1 MADEGFARPSAMENW
16 ERARAE
22 ERARRKV
29 HGWGGRAERGA
40 TQIEGLEAWVPAEEA
55 ASGRELHKL
64 GSDARNREKGREGE
78 KSRERRH
85 SENIREGTGGY
96 EREGEL
102 AYRNKEKP
110 AIEIS
115 TEERRMK
122 IRTTAGIFSYKI
134 FFSFLSFRKQK
145 YEYKY
150 KS

>member
-64 GSDARNREKGREGE
+64 GSDARNREKGRERSPGSGGTVKISGRAREDTRE
-78 KSRERRH
+78 KVSSRIG
-85 SENIREGTGGY
+85 IRKSQRWKY
-96 EREGEL
+96 Q
-102 AYRNKEKP
+102 
-110 AIEIS
+110 
-115 TEERRMK
+115 
-122 IRTTAGIFSYKI
+122 
-134 FFSFLSFRKQK
+134 QK
-145 YEYKY
+145 
-150 KS
+150 SGA